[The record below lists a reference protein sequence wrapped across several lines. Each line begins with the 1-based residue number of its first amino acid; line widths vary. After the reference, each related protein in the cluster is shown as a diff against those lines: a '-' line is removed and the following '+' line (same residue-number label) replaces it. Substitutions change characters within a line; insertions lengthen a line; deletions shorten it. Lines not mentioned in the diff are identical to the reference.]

1 MSSQPQYQQQDPL
14 LHPSSP
20 ARKEEK
26 TLTCPEDVD
35 WIFDADTLQ
44 TAGGN
49 QLVRKYGLTE
59 ASTEYPHHPFALG
72 PNSVSL
78 WDRQIRRLSMAAG
91 ESHIL
96 ISAFSKIQNCD
107 ILFYTRIAG
116 YREQDTP
123 RIVAHFQRIDAASH
137 EASNDTQHNNWLY
150 LLHEIKNPLA
160 LLQAAER
167 MEFGQQEEGMSDSD
181 YARLRRYAVRCLEDH
196 LRNGVLLAT
205 EQDNPIPNRKEPFDL
220 KRFMEDIKESYQPLL
235 RLQQNQLIMDLD
247 IEAIRQV
254 RMDRALLSQLLNN
267 LLLNKLNLLHHQT
280 VSLRAETAHQ
290 SIGRREPSLLLTI
303 EDEGPPFPA
312 SLLSG
317 EERSPDMEALF
328 RLQHGA
334 GLGMSI
340 CRRIVSVME
349 GELAFYN
356 DPPKTRI
363 RLSLPVG

>member
-1 MSSQPQYQQQDPL
+1 MPSEPQFQSQDPL
-14 LHPSSP
+14 LDKSAAADREDS
-20 ARKEEK
+20 
-26 TLTCPEDVD
+26 LTCPEDVD
-35 WIFDADTLQ
+35 WIFDADTLE
-44 TAGGN
+44 TAGGKH
-49 QLVRKYGLTE
+49 LVRKYGLTE
-59 ASTEYPHHPFALG
+59 ASGDYPHHPFALG
-72 PNSVSL
+72 PNSVAL

-107 ILFYTRIAG
+107 ILFYTRVAG
-116 YREQDTP
+116 YREKDVP
-123 RIVAHFQRIDAASH
+123 RIVANFQRIDAASH

-167 MEFGQQEEGMSDSD
+167 MEFGQQGDGMSDSD

-220 KRFMEDIKESYQPLL
+220 QLFMEEIKESYQPLL
-235 RLQQNQLIMDLD
+235 QLQQNQLHMDLD

-254 RMDRALLSQLLNN
+254 RLDRALLSQLLNN

-280 VSLRAETAHQ
+280 VSLRAETAHHNFNRQ
-290 SIGRREPSLLLTI
+290 EPSLLLTI

-317 EERSPDMEALF
+317 EERSPDIEALF

-334 GLGMSI
+334 GLGMTI
-340 CRRIVSVME
+340 CRRIVTVM
-349 GELAFYN
+349 GGDLAFYN

-363 RLSLPVG
+363 RLALPIG